1 MLHTK
6 KMRNLFAAADESGDG
21 VLEALAQLTLL
32 LLEFAVAVFIGNDRK
47 PDVAMIFSSFMV
59 K

>member
-47 PDVAMIFSSFMV
+47 ETLQ
-59 K
+59 

>member
-21 VLEALAQLTLL
+21 VLEALTQLTLL
-32 LLEFAVAVFIGNDRK
+32 LLFSFAIENRRLQW
-47 PDVAMIFSSFMV
+47 
-59 K
+59 